1 MANLV
6 NTSGFRSAAAA
17 SGAPA
22 LRLDAVDYDMINRG
36 FAEGMAEGKKLL
48 DDLRD
53 LEIAPAVQEVKKKQ
67 LALQSG
73 VLDRSQQVANG
84 ELAPVTENGDWFVDS
99 TTGQQIQRKAAPTA
113 DSIVVEKNGALVQ
126 QRYSTDPY
134 TLERKLLDEVE
145 IMPANPAAPSG
156 APATGSAPE
165 GSASEPD
172 PDPLDFSAEHP
183 AQVAGAGAA
192 AAPTYGVRSIGP
204 KGLVLGVQR
213 PRATGTKASGAGAD
227 SYAKQA
233 DNDYLKDAAEAA
245 TTAQKVLPKLQT
257 FAQLNKETASGPLVG
272 AKPVAWVRSIFN
284 NDVATL
290 NALTNDFAKLAREGF
305 PGSVSNAE
313 MNLFRS
319 AGPSISNPD
328 KTNAT
333 LVSVMMPIYQRG
345 AEKYG
350 MAREWVARNNSLD
363 GFDSLWNQYINEVPT
378 VPKAVL
384 DRAASG
390 KKEDV
395 AAALDLLANTPAQ
408 PKVGFKDFVALKR
421 FGRVPAA
428 DVQTLSN
435 KGARI
440 LVGPD
445 GQLKSPDTLRQEV
458 EQSIRAKYPSAPS
471 SEENSRA
478 AANYDAATEAILEG
492 ASRVGLN
499 SAVDTAVQPTPA
511 PTLVKPQG
519 GKTVGDVMNLDI
531 NPKRETKSLP
541 TLHPTRTL
549 PDGREVMMIDDPATA
564 EVPLPERARSAGYG
578 GNYEEYAG
586 IPAPFKR
593 TKGNWLGRVVESV
606 GGPEAPGKV
615 NSGEVS
621 DKFVSFLQKNRTK
634 IASDPKFRAKVNFVI
649 RDSVAAYD
657 FERTKAPGQR
667 HFELPPVRLNVDKTL
682 QLRARLQA
690 ALLSARLNGL
700 VRFPALP
707 SEPTPASIPAGVDDI
722 QVTAAQ

>member
-1 MANLV
+1 MSNPLNSIGV
-6 NTSGFRSAAAA
+6 RSAAAA
-17 SGAPA
+17 QPAPA
-22 LRLDAVDYDMINRG
+22 IRVETLDYDQINRAFSQG
-36 FAEGMAEGKKLL
+36 WADGMRIKK
-48 DDLRD
+48 DLAD
-53 LEIAPAVQEVKKKQ
+53 LEDRKIERQNAQEDRARAQAVAAGKQPAVV
-67 LALQSG
+67 
-73 VLDRSQQVANG
+73 
-84 ELAPVTENGDWFVDS
+84 ENGGWFVDS
-99 TTGQQIQRKAAPTA
+99 LTGRPIQRKAAPRE
-113 DSIVVEKNGALVQ
+113 DSIIVQKNGAYIQ

-145 IMPANPAAPSG
+145 IMPANPAASG
-156 APATGSAPE
+156 GVSAASPAAE
-165 GSASEPD
+165 GPALDSE
-172 PDPLDFSAEHP
+172 PDPLDFSSEQP
-183 AQVAGAGAA
+183 
-192 AAPTYGVRSIGP
+192 AAPSEAPSAAPIYGVRSVGQ

-213 PRATGTKASGAGAD
+213 PRATSTEASGAGGD

-257 FAQLNKETASGPLVG
+257 FAQLNGETASGPLVG
-272 AKPVAWVRSIFN
+272 AKPVAWVRSLFD

-319 AGPSISNPD
+319 AGPSISNPG

-350 MAREWVARNNSLD
+350 MAREWVARNKSLD

-384 DRAASG
+384 DRASSG

-395 AAALDLLANTPAQ
+395 SAALDMLANTPAQ
-408 PKVGFKDFVALKR
+408 PRVGFRDFVALKR

-428 DVQTLSN
+428 DVQTLSS
-435 KGARI
+435 KGAAV
-440 LVGPD
+440 LVGAD
-445 GQLKSPDTLRQEV
+445 GKPKSPELLRQEV

-499 SAVDTAVQPTPA
+499 SAVDAAVQPTPA

-541 TLHPTRTL
+541 ALHPTQTL
-549 PDGREVMMIDDPATA
+549 PDGREVTMIDDPATA
-564 EVPLPERARSAGYG
+564 EAPLPERASSAGYG

-593 TKGNWLGRVVESV
+593 TKGNLLGRVVESV

-621 DKFVSFLQKNRTK
+621 DKFVSFLQENRTK

-657 FERTKAPGQR
+657 PERTNAPGQR
-667 HFELPPVRLNVDKTL
+667 HFERPPVRLNADKTL
-682 QLRARLQA
+682 QRRARLQA

-700 VRFPALP
+700 VRLPALP
-707 SEPTPASIPAGVDDI
+707 SEPTPASISAGVDDI
-722 QVTAAQ
+722 QVTAAR